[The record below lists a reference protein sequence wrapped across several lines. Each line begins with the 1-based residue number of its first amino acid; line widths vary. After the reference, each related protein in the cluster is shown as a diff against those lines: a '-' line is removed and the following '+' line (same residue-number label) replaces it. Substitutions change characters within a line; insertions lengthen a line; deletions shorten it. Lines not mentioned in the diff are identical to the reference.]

1 MGAEKIGLEGGDA
14 SKRQSKR
21 SHFISLHFTSSSGH
35 SPNFDLLREPLFVA
49 VEGNQQSGNLFVGVP
64 TVANRRKVLRLG
76 DALEDLRQGH

>member
-1 MGAEKIGLEGGDA
+1 MGAEKIGLEGRDA
-14 SKRQSKR
+14 SKGNLNDL
-21 SHFISLHFTSSSGH
+21 ISFHFTSSSGH